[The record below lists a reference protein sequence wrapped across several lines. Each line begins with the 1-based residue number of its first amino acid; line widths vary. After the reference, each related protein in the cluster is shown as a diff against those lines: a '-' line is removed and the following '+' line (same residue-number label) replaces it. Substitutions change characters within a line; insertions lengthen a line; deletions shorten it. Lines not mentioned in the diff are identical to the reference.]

1 MIFFHL
7 ITTKLEG
14 GRVKAVVVKP
24 LKKNFFWQL
33 LLPCSCFGFCH
44 IKGSKDS
51 WNIDINYNNYNSPFL
66 FLFNMRGN
74 KSILNHDAY
83 FMHIYC
89 FIATR
94 INPNS
99 IEGVGGLF
107 TPCDAKF
114 RIKKYPCSHNNI
126 TALIKQISLFDTA
139 LVITKN

>member
-1 MIFFHL
+1 
-7 ITTKLEG
+7 
-14 GRVKAVVVKP
+14 
-24 LKKNFFWQL
+24 
-33 LLPCSCFGFCH
+33 
-44 IKGSKDS
+44 
-51 WNIDINYNNYNSPFL
+51 
-66 FLFNMRGN
+66 MRGN

-139 LVITKN
+139 LVIVIVIPKVSIQNKKKILLTNKEVMVYFAPPPAQYYEGVF